1 KRTEDI
7 QGLIL
12 THGDP
17 DHIGF
22 AEKLRREYDV
32 PVYIHMADAER
43 ATTGTKPKAPGGG
56 FRLRPAA
63 GFVTYAL
70 RKNGV
75 RPKYLQ
81 KVEGVTDGDVPP
93 LPGTPAV
100 IGMPGHSAGSIAIHV
115 PLAEAIFEGDAL
127 TTRHVLT
134 GKTGVQPAPFTD
146 DDEAAERSL
155 ERLATLEASWVLP
168 GHGPPFQGTP
178 AAAVTEYRMSR
189 SVDPSPDLYLQLG
202 RAASYSRQVGV
213 SGILT
218 HMRNQPHHG
227 PQPNRSTVIPGG
239 GAASGP
245 R

>member
-1 KRTEDI
+1 MKLAPHLHRLGNDIVASYLIDTSEGITLVDAGLPGHWRDLQRELKALGKRTEDI

-22 AEKLRREYDV
+22 AEKLRHEYDV

-81 KVEGVTDGDVPP
+81 QVEGVTDGDVLP

-115 PLAEAIFEGDAL
+115 PLAEAIFVGDAL

-189 SVDPSPDLYLQLG
+189 
-202 RAASYSRQVGV
+202 
-213 SGILT
+213 
-218 HMRNQPHHG
+218 
-227 PQPNRSTVIPGG
+227 
-239 GAASGP
+239 
-245 R
+245 